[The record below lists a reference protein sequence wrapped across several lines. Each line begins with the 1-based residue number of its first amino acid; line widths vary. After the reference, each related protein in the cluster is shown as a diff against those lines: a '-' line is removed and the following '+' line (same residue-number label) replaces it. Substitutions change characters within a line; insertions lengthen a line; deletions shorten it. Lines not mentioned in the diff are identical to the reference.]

1 MNTLSWITLQRCR
14 RHLGLTLATTLLLV
28 LVTALSLPT
37 AAPVLSAPLPQK
49 MPIPSGDAALF
60 MQLFPALK
68 QLPAPAWLAEGVR
81 FTYAVQSANVN
92 GAAGTGAGGGY
103 LQHNLIAADRKSV
116 AVMSQFYLENDAG
129 ALTPAPSMA
138 SLALPAAG
146 DVWLHPEVLVDAE
159 QVANDELT
167 VVRHERQ
174 DAAGKSHDTVRFQY
188 STAKLE
194 QVWEFD
200 ESTGVLIFFRLRYG
214 AAEEPT
220 QLTQALLVNQRQ
232 LRLPWHGS
240 RTPTWVKAGDALHY
254 TGSFTAL
261 IADGSTTTLPYR
273 LTAAITQRDQRWSI
287 ARLAA
292 FSNGVSAGEQV
303 AISGVGQLFGG
314 LWLPAEALRIRP
326 TRTRL
331 DRDPITGAQITWRQ
345 GEDRTLILT
354 ERGDAF
360 ETVMVYDD
368 HSGVLIAYQQTIELP
383 AVTTTVVLA
392 LAEQAGG

>member
-1 MNTLSWITLQRCR
+1 MNTLSWISSQQCS
-14 RHLGLTLATTLLLV
+14 RHLRLTLATTLLLV

-37 AAPVLSAPLPQK
+37 ATPVLSAPLAQK
-49 MPIPSGDAALF
+49 MPIPSGDAARF
-60 MQLFPALK
+60 VQLFPALK

-81 FTYAVQSANVN
+81 FTYAVQNANVN
-92 GAAGTGAGGGY
+92 AAAGTGSGGGY
-103 LQHNLIAADRKSV
+103 LQHNLIAADHKSV
-116 AVMSQFYLENDAG
+116 AVMSQFYLENDTG
-129 ALTPAPSMA
+129 ALTPTPSMA

-146 DVWLHPEVLVDAE
+146 DVWLSPAVLVDAE

-167 VVRHERQ
+167 VVRQQRQ
-174 DAAGKSHDTVRFQY
+174 DAAGKIHATVRFQS

-200 ESTGVLIFFRLRYG
+200 ERTGVLIFFRLRYG
-214 AAEEPT
+214 DAEEPT

-240 RTPTWVKAGDALHY
+240 RTPAWVKPGEALHY

-261 IADGSTTTLPYR
+261 LADGSTTTLPYH

-287 ARLAA
+287 AHLAA

-314 LWLPAEALRIRP
+314 LWLPAEALHAKP
-326 TRTRL
+326 THVRL
-331 DRDPITGAQITWRQ
+331 DRDPVTGAQITWQQ
-345 GEDRTLILT
+345 GTEQTLLLT

-360 ETVMVYDD
+360 ETVMVYDSQ
-368 HSGVLIAYQQTIELP
+368 SGLLIAYQQTITLP
-383 AVTTTVVLA
+383 AVTTTVA
-392 LAEQAGG
+392 LGFVAG